1 MQKVLAIRTPEGH
14 YLEFATVR
22 AELEDGSEVVI
33 DLSKAVFAEV
43 LGVPD
48 AALPTA
54 TPPPFKNENGG
65 RRTIV
70 IDGAGGISSEEAVH
84 GS

>member
-14 YLEFATVR
+14 YLEFSTVR

-48 AALPTA
+48 TALPPT
-54 TPPPFKNENGG
+54 TPSPSKNTNG
-65 RRTIV
+65 RQTIV
-70 IDGAGGISSEEAVH
+70 VDGVGGISSEEKVH